1 MTDRFAPGDADRV
14 LVYGRTTDK
23 TLVGDWNGDGTD
35 TLGVRR
41 DDTPVLSPA
50 AAWARAE
57 FGTFEPVNTYGEGD
71 TDLLLP
77 EGVSPGLITVRSC
90 ARGDGIR
97 ITAKGEWTIKI
108 QPMETAPLL
117 PESGSWDSV
126 FLYAGDAQTLA
137 AMHEG
142 DAEFRVLQWNGEG
155 SERTTTLVDTTGAF
169 KGDLNFSAGPSVI
182 RVTATDLWA
191 LTPR

>member
-41 DDTPVLSPA
+41 DDTPVLSP
-50 AAWARAE
+50 
-57 FGTFEPVNTYGEGD
+57 
-71 TDLLLP
+71 
-77 EGVSPGLITVRSC
+77 
-90 ARGDGIR
+90 
-97 ITAKGEWTIKI
+97 
-108 QPMETAPLL
+108 
-117 PESGSWDSV
+117 
-126 FLYAGDAQTLA
+126 
-137 AMHEG
+137 EG

-155 SERTTTLVDTTGAF
+155 SERTATLVDTTGAF
-169 KGDLNFSAGPSVI
+169 EGDLNFSAGPSVI
-182 RVTATDLWA
+182 RVTATGLWA